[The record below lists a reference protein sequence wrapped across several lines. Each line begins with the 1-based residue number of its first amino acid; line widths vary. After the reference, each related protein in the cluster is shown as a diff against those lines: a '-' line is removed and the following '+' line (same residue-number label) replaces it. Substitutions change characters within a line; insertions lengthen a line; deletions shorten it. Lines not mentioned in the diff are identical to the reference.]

1 MLPLLVHHLGSEN
14 YVTYTYAAITIDRIL
29 FIKQG
34 NQLLFAQAD
43 IHDHAP
49 GMIDAVLK
57 KIEAGGTPEK
67 VAENQHLMRCT
78 WNCFND
84 LTLNRL
90 IHTTF
95 AGIMRI
101 ILTARQSLIPHYE
114 GILTRLVNILGVIAK
129 NPSNPHFD
137 QYTFESLAGLMRCVY
152 YESL

>member
-1 MLPLLVHHLGSEN
+1 MLPLLVHHLGSDN

-43 IHDHAP
+43 IHDHAS

-78 WNCFND
+78 WHSLGIVSFILD
-84 LTLNRL
+84 LHVVHR
-90 IHTTF
+90 HH
-95 AGIMRI
+95 AHH
-101 ILTARQSLIPHYE
+101 PHRPPVTHPA
-114 GILTRLVNILGVIAK
+114 L
-129 NPSNPHFD
+129 
-137 QYTFESLAGLMRCVY
+137 
-152 YESL
+152 